1 MDEELWFEEEIGPPD
16 ESVDAL
22 VETAKGLTPATGLEK
37 AAELAGLEP
46 ALAALAGPLL
56 DLPKAR
62 RAAAFE
68 QAVRERL
75 RGIIRAH
82 KPAAIPLSPGMKF
95 KGSDALPYAQGTAYL
110 VRLGV
115 EFDLPPKL
123 KEEHYYFRKA
133 YCRAFLTADREAC
146 LPTVLE
152 VYPDHLFE
160 GGPRMV
166 KVELKPTL
174 KWSPVE
180 VGLGSATADVQ
191 VGAVAP
197 ATVGFLGDDQRAPY
211 WEMTE
216 KQKAILGRYHF
227 WFVLDVPA
235 GCDPAHIRLGLLGE
249 GDLKFRL
256 GPFPMGPR
264 REERA
269 RRPEMTLAEVLARGG
284 VESRR

>member
-1 MDEELWFEEEIGPPD
+1 MDEELWFEEEIFPAE
-16 ESVDAL
+16 ESVEAL
-22 VETAKGLTPATGLEK
+22 VEAAKALEPETWYEK
-37 AAELAGLEP
+37 AAELAELEP
-46 ALAALAGPLL
+46 VLATLAGPLL
-56 DLPKAR
+56 ELPKAR
-62 RAAAFE
+62 RAAAVE

-82 KPAAIPLSPGMKF
+82 RPGAIALAPGLKA
-95 KGSDALPYAQGTAYL
+95 KGSDALPYARGTAYL
-110 VRLGV
+110 VRLSV
-115 EFDLPPKL
+115 EFDLPPEL
-123 KEEHYYFRKA
+123 KDANYYYRKV
-133 YCRAFLTADREAC
+133 YCRATVTADREAC
-146 LPTVLE
+146 LPAVLE
-152 VYPDHLFE
+152 VYPDRLFE

-166 KVELKPTL
+166 KVELKPELT
-174 KWSPVE
+174 WNE
-180 VGLGSATADVQ
+180 VGGNLGGITTDVQ

-269 RRPEMTLAEVLARGG
+269 RRQEITLGEVLAGG
-284 VESRR
+284 APSA